1 MRYDKG
7 NNIIQYK
14 VGDRVRII
22 SKPHRPF
29 SYHQTGVDE
38 QGVYWLP
45 FQKEFCGKYVTISKV
60 LGHGK
65 YRIREDGGTWAWC
78 NAFFKQVNTF
88 DICDDDE
95 DIGAG
100 VFTEYFKKFKVM

>member
-7 NNIIQYK
+7 NNIIQYE
-14 VGDRVRII
+14 VGDRVWII
-22 SKPHRPF
+22 SKPPRPF

-65 YRIREDGGTWAWC
+65 YRIREDGETWAWC

-88 DICDDDE
+88 DVCDDDE

-100 VFTEYFKKFKVM
+100 VFAEYFKKFKVM